1 MHFASLVKNGELE
14 RALLFFT
21 TAIMNWH
28 RCPGLRCQKSP
39 KARVV
44 LSKCGRSDLLQES
57 NSRS

>member
-28 RCPGLRCQKSP
+28 RRPGLRFQRSP

-44 LSKCGRSDLLQES
+44 LSKCGCSDLLRAS
-57 NSRS
+57 N

>member
-28 RCPGLRCQKSP
+28 HCPRPRCQNNP
-39 KARVV
+39 KARAV
-44 LSKCGRSDLLQES
+44 LSKCGRADLLQES
-57 NSRS
+57 NWRP